1 MPLIFG
7 LLVIL
12 NAVFLA
18 WQFFEKQNTSQSA
31 AVAIELPGE
40 RLKLLSETPVSQRGE
55 VAPESSSTSTKSS
68 GDASSFCY
76 RIGPISSNDML
87 EQLRNALTKSGFEV
101 KAEVLSDDQASFL
114 VYIPSLASRDRAD
127 VMAGELSSKGF
138 DASVINDPQFAN
150 SVSLGVFTSQAKADV
165 LKSKMRELGYQ
176 AEIRQSTSV
185 RQEQWLRVD
194 SAGSSG
200 RTQIDRIISGTPY
213 LRREPAACE
222 I

>member
-7 LLVIL
+7 LLVII

-31 AVAIELPGE
+31 AITMELPGM
-40 RLKLLSETPVSQRGE
+40 RLKLLSEVPVSQREGDSDE
-55 VAPESSSTSTKSS
+55 HQAPAPRASA
-68 GDASSFCY
+68 DASSFCY
-76 RIGPISSNDML
+76 RIGPVVSNDML
-87 EQLRNALTKSGFEV
+87 VQLSNALKNSGFEV
-101 KAEVLSDDQASFL
+101 KAEMLAGDQASFL
-114 VYIPSLASRDRAD
+114 VYIPPLVSRERAD
-127 VMAGELSSKGF
+127 MLTTELAGKGF
-138 DASVINDPQFAN
+138 DATVISDPQFAN
-150 SVSLGVFTSQAKADV
+150 AVTLGVFASQAKADA
-165 LKSKMRELGYQ
+165 LKNKAREMGYQ
-176 AEIRQSTSV
+176 AETRQNMNV

-200 RTQIDRIISGTPY
+200 RTQIDRIISGTPH